1 MSDLSTNESW
11 QVEVNGQVYEAQFD
25 ELATWI
31 NDGALQPEDM
41 VRRGNL
47 RWIEAQKVPALL
59 RFFNAKANGETI
71 EAAPMPTVVVTTP
84 SVVVTTITE
93 PIARSGACSNHP
105 DREAKFLCLTCLM
118 ESCRECVKSFG
129 SSVTVCSTCGG
140 MCKPKADIE
149 SQRQANDFRH
159 ASVVAGFGFS
169 DLGEAIAYPFK
180 FKTSLFIGAVMFMFF
195 SLGRSASAF
204 GGIQMFAASL
214 ISMMLA
220 NMLAFGVLSN
230 VVESFSQG
238 KIGGNFMP
246 AFEDFSIWD
255 DVLHPFFVYIG
266 SLLSSFGAFALLLLV
281 GVYFVM
287 STVASQMDTVKTNLE
302 RTPGTPYYGVRDT
315 FDQSNQVKGVLNQT
329 EKMNNQRL
337 ETQESLEHGDAPPAA
352 DSEEE
357 IQNINKMIADNK
369 KQELESVLGKS
380 PETRERESA
389 AMIAGFLKLAAPI
402 VVIGF
407 ITFIWGL
414 FYFPAACIV
423 AGYTRSFV
431 AAINPLVGLDTIKR
445 MGADYFKIF
454 LMELLILG
462 VFIAVGAV
470 ISIIFSAFDMPG
482 IGNLPA
488 MAIQSMFWFY
498 LVIVF
503 ACVLGFAMFKA
514 GDRLKLHS

>member
-1 MSDLSTNESW
+1 
-11 QVEVNGQVYEAQFD
+11 VC
-25 ELATWI
+25 
-31 NDGALQPEDM
+31 
-41 VRRGNL
+41 
-47 RWIEAQKVPALL
+47 
-59 RFFNAKANGETI
+59 
-71 EAAPMPTVVVTTP
+71 AA
-84 SVVVTTITE
+84 
-93 PIARSGACSNHP
+93 
-105 DREAKFLCLTCLM
+105 
-118 ESCRECVKSFG
+118 
-129 SSVTVCSTCGG
+129 CGG
-140 MCKPKADIE
+140 MCKAKAEIE
-149 SQRQANDFRH
+149 AQRQVGDFRNS
-159 ASVVAGFGFS
+159 AVVAGFGFA

-180 FKTSLFIGAVMFMFF
+180 FKTSLFFGALMFMVF
-195 SLGRSASAF
+195 SLGRVASSF
-204 GGIQMFAASL
+204 GGIQMVAASL
-214 ISMMLA
+214 FCLMLA

-255 DVLHPFFVYIG
+255 DVLHPFFIYIG
-266 SLLSSFGAFALLLLV
+266 ALLSSFGTFALLVLI

-287 STVASQMDTVKTNLE
+287 STVATQMDTVKTNLE
-302 RTPGTPYYGVRDT
+302 STPGTPYYGVRDT
-315 FDQSNQVKGVLNQT
+315 FDQSNQVKSVLNET
-329 EKMNNQRL
+329 EKINKQRL
-337 ETQESLEHGDAPPAA
+337 EAQESIANGQAPPTA
-352 DSEEE
+352 DQEQE

-369 KQELESVLGKS
+369 RQELESVLGKS
-380 PETRERESA
+380 PETRQRESA
-389 AMIAGFLKLAAPI
+389 AMVAGFLKLAAPI

-407 ITFIWGL
+407 ITMIWGL

-462 VFIAVGAV
+462 VFIAVGTV
-470 ISIIFSAFDMPG
+470 LSIVFSAFDMPG
-482 IGNLPA
+482 VGNLPA

-514 GDRLKLHS
+514 GDRLKLPS

>member
-1 MSDLSTNESW
+1 MSDLITNESW

-31 NDGALQPEDM
+31 NDGALQPDDK

-47 RWIEAQKVPALL
+47 RWIEARKVPALL
-59 RFFNAKANGETI
+59 SFFNAKANGERI
-71 EAAPMPTVVVTTP
+71 DVAPATTVIVTT
-84 SVVVTTITE
+84 TE
-93 PIARSGACSNHP
+93 APLVQSGACINHP
-105 DREAKFLCLTCLM
+105 DREAKFVCLGCAR
-118 ESCRECVKSFG
+118 EGCRECVKSFG
-129 SSVTVCSTCGG
+129 SSVTVCTVCGG
-140 MCKPKADIE
+140 MCKPKAELEIE
-149 SQRQANDFRH
+149 RQAIEFRN

-180 FKTSLFIGAVMFMFF
+180 FKTSLVFGAVMYMFF
-195 SLGRSASAF
+195 SLGRSASSF
-204 GGIQMFAASL
+204 GGIYMVAAAL
-214 ISMMLA
+214 ISLMLA

-230 VVESFSQG
+230 VIESFSQG

-246 AFEDFSIWD
+246 SFDDFSIWD
-255 DVLHPFFVYIG
+255 DVLHPFLVYIG
-266 SLLSSFGAFALLLLV
+266 ALLSSFGAFALLLVIGIYL
-281 GVYFVM
+281 VM
-287 STVASQMDTVKTNLE
+287 STVTSQMDTVRTNLE

-315 FDQSNQVKGVLNQT
+315 VDQSNQVKGVLNQT
-329 EKMNNQRL
+329 EKINKERL
-337 ETQESLEHGDAPPAA
+337 EAQESLEHAEAPPAV
-352 DSEEE
+352 DTEQEV
-357 IQNINKMIADNK
+357 QNINKMIAENK

-389 AMIAGFLKLAAPI
+389 AMVAGFLKLAAPI

-462 VFIAVGAV
+462 VFIAVGTV
-470 ISIIFSAFDMPG
+470 ISIILSPFDMPG
-482 IGNLPA
+482 VGNLPA
-488 MAIQSMFWFY
+488 IAVQSMVWFY

-514 GDRLKLHS
+514 GDRLKLYN